1 LQNARAP
8 LGICSA
14 SVEFDPKT
22 SGTTFVLLATNSSK
36 NANPTQMP
44 ILHKVLAALIL
55 AGAAAIAEP
64 AVGQIEIPRTAA
76 TAGRDSGQQQVEVA
90 VAPLRLTA
98 DLSARMLTVK
108 HGDTTL
114 KTYQV
119 AVGQEKYP
127 TPPGRYKIRKIV
139 WNPSWHPPPDAAWAK
154 GKTAKGPGDPG
165 NPMKVVKI
173 FFKEPDYYIHG
184 TGDVESLGS
193 AASHGCLRMDPND
206 VADLAKLVME
216 HGGQP
221 RDENWFWRIIHS
233 RREEKVVYL
242 DNPVSLTVSD

>member
-1 LQNARAP
+1 MTLYRRT
-8 LGICSA
+8 L
-14 SVEFDPKT
+14 
-22 SGTTFVLLATNSSK
+22 TFLVF
-36 NANPTQMP
+36 
-44 ILHKVLAALIL
+44 
-55 AGAAAIAEP
+55 AAATIGAS
-64 AVGQIEIPRTAA
+64 AACAQIEIPRTAP
-76 TAGRDSGQQQVEVA
+76 TTGRDTSVEPSNSPQADRAAKPVEPIVLRANLRARILSVQQ
-90 VAPLRLTA
+90 
-98 DLSARMLTVK
+98 
-108 HGDTTL
+108 GNNTL
-114 KTYQV
+114 KTYAI
-119 AVGQEKYP
+119 AVGQDRYP
-127 TPPGRYKIRKIV
+127 TPLGTFSIRTIV
-139 WNPSWHPPPDAAWAK
+139 WNPSWKPPPGAAWAK
-154 GKTAKGPGDPG
+154 GKTAQGPGDPK

-221 RDENWFWRIIHS
+221 HDENWFWRILHS